1 MVENKDPLPKHL
13 DGKRILLPAP
23 LGRQHP
29 LIHREPTVR
38 SAHRSVTQPAPIKPA
53 LVKVLGRNLESCL
66 TSPGKLSA
74 KERLLRRM
82 LFLGM
87 DCFVVRPPRTRYFF
101 VHFHKVSN
109 RNPP

>member
-38 SAHRSVTQPAPIKPA
+38 SAHRSVTQPAPVEPA

-66 TSPGKLSA
+66 TSPGKLYA

-82 LFLGM
+82 FFLGM
-87 DCFVVRPPRTRYFF
+87 DFVVARPPRASPLFN
-101 VHFHKVSN
+101 VFHQGVN
-109 RNPP
+109 